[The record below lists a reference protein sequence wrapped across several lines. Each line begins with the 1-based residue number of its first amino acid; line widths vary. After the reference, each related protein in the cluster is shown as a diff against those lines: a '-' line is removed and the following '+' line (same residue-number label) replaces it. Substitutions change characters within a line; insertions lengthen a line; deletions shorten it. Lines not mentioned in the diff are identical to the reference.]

1 MGSHGKKSADTC
13 IKCGKCEEAC
23 PKHIQIR
30 DTLEK
35 VKDVLLA

>member
-13 IKCGKCEEAC
+13 IKCEEAC
-23 PKHIQIR
+23 PQHIQIR